1 MKKIGL
7 FLREQRE
14 KLGLKQKDVAEITGK
29 SSAYLNKVEK
39 GETTPAAGFLQK
51 IAKPLQLE
59 FLDLYIDSLEEKD
72 LPEELMQE
80 MREYKVIRPLL
91 KQGMRL
97 ERFRSFTKN
106 LSPMNMERLLLIVES
121 VTLMITSTTT
131 KDSQERDLDITPL
144 HEE

>member
-39 GETTPAAGFLQK
+39 GETTPAPGFLQK
-51 IAKPLQLE
+51 IAEPLQLE
-59 FLDLYIDSLEEKD
+59 FIDLYIDSLEEKE
-72 LPEELMQE
+72 LPHELMQE
-80 MREYKVIRPLL
+80 MRDYKAIRPLL
-91 KQGMRL
+91 KQGMPL

-106 LSPMNMERLLLIVES
+106 LTPMNMERLLLIIES
-121 VTLMITSTTT
+121 VTLMINSSSTV
-131 KDSQERDLDITPL
+131 ERADRTPENPSP